1 MSDNQQEP
9 PNPYLNRN
17 HEDSAPL
24 RTKGD
29 VLAVA
34 SLLGHVTGNLNEIDK
49 QNVGG
54 DSQYIKAAKMNPKQ
68 VLKQMAASSSNGNIP
83 TKPPQPNQVPAVQPA
98 QKMEQPVQN
107 IVSPV
112 DQPPSVQ
119 QAPVVSQPVDG
130 DLVKRVAALE
140 RVVDVFKRI
149 TKFKRGISYNI
160 NTSKISG
167 NFKDPETILDIVA
180 NELAKQTK
188 TITIKLDDKTK
199 G

>member
-54 DSQYIKAAKMNPKQ
+54 DSQYIKAAKMDPKQ
-68 VLKQMAASSSNGNIP
+68 VLKQMAASSSNGSVP
-83 TKPPQPNQVPAVQPA
+83 SQPPQPNQVPTVQPT
-98 QKMEQPVQN
+98 QN
-107 IVSPV
+107 IAPPV
-112 DQPPSVQ
+112 DQPPLVQ
-119 QAPVVSQPVDG
+119 QVPVVSQPVDG

>member
-1 MSDNQQEP
+1 MSDNQPETT
-9 PNPYLNRN
+9 NPYLNRN
-17 HEDSAPL
+17 HEDSTQPL
-24 RTKGD
+24 RSKGD

-34 SLLGHVTGNLNEIDK
+34 SLLGHVTGSLSEIDK

-68 VLKQMAASSSNGNIP
+68 VLEQMAAGTGT
-83 TKPPQPNQVPAVQPA
+83 TKTQSDPQTQSAPVQQPVQPVQGVVQPA
-98 QKMEQPVQN
+98 QQPPPVLQPQ
-107 IVSPV
+107 VVVDSPV
-112 DQPPSVQ
+112 D
-119 QAPVVSQPVDG
+119 G
-130 DLVKRVAALE
+130 ELVKRVAALE

>member
-83 TKPPQPNQVPAVQPA
+83 TKPPQPNQVPVVQPA
-98 QKMEQPVQN
+98 QKIEQPVQN

>member
-54 DSQYIKAAKMNPKQ
+54 DSQYIKAAKMDPKQ
-68 VLKQMAASSSNGNIP
+68 VLKQMAASSSNGSVP
-83 TKPPQPNQVPAVQPA
+83 TKPPQPNQVPTV
-98 QKMEQPVQN
+98 QPVQN
-107 IVSPV
+107 IAPQV
-112 DQPPSVQ
+112 DQPPLVQ